1 MHPIFYLMAEF
12 VLTVLIIGFT
22 QAHSSLRPAGLLLIT
37 LCVIKCIPSCMPY
50 MVRTPWAALLGGY
63 SATYLYHYLDIALL
77 SRWSFEH
84 NAPISGLIR
93 PTITATPWQ
102 KGSTPS
108 ISPSA
113 WERLK
118 FGIKLTST
126 FRFVGTPYEA
136 RNTPKARTNNS
147 KDFCRRK
154 FVTIVLSYVILDFI
168 QAQNDPD
175 IAARFI
181 RLKNIPVF
189 ARLNEFTLEE
199 GIIRVFTVLAAG
211 VALVCVQGGVYRTLA
226 LLAVSLGISEPTD
239 WPPFFGSLWDAYTL
253 RRFWE

>member
-1 MHPIFYLMAEF
+1 MHPILYLIAEF

-22 QAHSSLRPAGLLLIT
+22 QAYSPLRSAGLLLIT
-37 LCVIKCIPSCMPY
+37 LCVIKCIPSCMSY

-77 SRWSFEH
+77 SCWSFEH
-84 NAPISGLIR
+84 NAPVSGLIR
-93 PTITATPWQ
+93 PTITATARQ

-126 FRFVGTPYEA
+126 FRFVGTSYEA
-136 RNTPKARTNNS
+136 RNTPEATKKNPR
-147 KDFCRRK
+147 DFCRRK

-175 IAARFI
+175 IAARF
-181 RLKNIPVF
+181 LGLENIPVF
-189 ARLNEFTLEE
+189 TRFNEFTVEE
-199 GIIRVFTVLAAG
+199 GIIRMFTVLAAG
-211 VALVCVQGGVYRTLA
+211 IALVCVQGGVYRTLA
-226 LLAVSLGISEPTD
+226 LLAVSLGISEPVD
-239 WPPFFGSLWDAYTL
+239 WPPFFGSLWEAYTL